1 MSIELV
7 MPSNHLILC
16 HPLLLPLSIFPSIR
30 IFSNK
35 LALHI
40 RWPKHG
46 SFSISLSSEYS
57 WLISFRIDW
66 FDFLAVQGTLKSLFQ
81 HHNLKASILLCSAFL
96 GASEVVLVVKNPP
109 ASAGDIRDMGLILGS
124 ESSPIE
130 GNGNPLR
137 YSCLEN
143 PMDKGT

>member
-1 MSIELV
+1 M
-7 MPSNHLILC
+7 
-16 HPLLLPLSIFPSIR
+16 
-30 IFSNK
+30 
-35 LALHI
+35 
-40 RWPKHG
+40 RWPKYW
-46 SFSISLSSEYS
+46 SFKFSTTPFNEYS
-57 WLISFRIDW
+57 GLISFRIDW